1 MKPVIKQYND
11 MDSKVWDDFVYNCR
25 GGYAYYL
32 YDVIALDR
40 WINDKNRSFCI
51 INEENGKIVLIA
63 MLHLEKRVTQNDEFY
78 RLHSRWGTIIDD
90 NLTVKEKKRY
100 VVCINNISILWLK
113 NIVSVALMHICR
125 L

>member
-90 NLTVKEKKRY
+90 NLTVKEKKKEPFR
-100 VVCINNISILWLK
+100 
-113 NIVSVALMHICR
+113 ICH
-125 L
+125 

>member
-40 WINDKNRSFCI
+40 WINDKNRSFASLMKKM
-51 INEENGKIVLIA
+51 GKLFLLQCYI
-63 MLHLEKRVTQNDEFY
+63 
-78 RLHSRWGTIIDD
+78 
-90 NLTVKEKKRY
+90 
-100 VVCINNISILWLK
+100 
-113 NIVSVALMHICR
+113 
-125 L
+125 